1 MGEVEKPKVGETAK
15 EASTQFSEALKAL
28 DKLYKE
34 IPTKKAPSKK
44 APVSEESKVTSA
56 GKEGTFYI
64 QAEKTDG
71 TFWLKSNSINPA
83 ELHAVTIDTSGPWHE
98 TKNTYGN
105 HNVCYAPK
113 KKKAKLTKSNGGNHI
128 NNMTNHDPIKNYEIL
143 MGKIATTNKVEAL
156 ELSDVPKAHQT
167 LIVIHAS
174 KYSAE
179 NARERIVRFT
189 TSLNLS
195 NTIKADV
202 VTIADGKM
210 YAGVYF
216 GGTKAG
222 GKEIEEFNSYAH
234 YVQICTLKD
243 NHL

>member
-15 EASTQFSEALKAL
+15 EASTQFSEALEAF

-56 GKEGTFYI
+56 GKEGTVYI
-64 QAEKTDG
+64 QAEAQDS
-71 TFWLKSNSINPA
+71 TFWLKSSNINPA
-83 ELHAVTIDTSGPWHE
+83 ELYAVTINTGDHWDVVEKSA
-98 TKNTYGN
+98 KNITYT
-105 HNVCYAPK
+105 P
-113 KKKAKLTKSNGGNHI
+113 KKKAKFKKSNGGNHI